1 MAVYKEVPTLRQV
14 IVTRIFDILGRV
26 KRFNMEFILKYI
38 KKMIPSFHF
47 DNMVKWSDLIKG
59 KGQSSQECDIR
70 GDDIAFYIYT
80 SGTTSHPKGVILK
93 HSNILSNVKQIHN
106 YCHLLKDGSGEVF
119 LGPLPLYHRFAL
131 MLQMWYPMSIGAKLA
146 VVTNPRNIKSVI
158 KSYRRNKCTIIIG
171 IETLFRSLLNN
182 KGFCNHTSFRNLKI
196 TISGGASIDPT
207 TLQKWYKVTHN
218 HMITG
223 YGITEA
229 SPCIICNYIDQ
240 IHHRD
245 MTVGLPIPSTQ
256 VKIID
261 SNGNEL
267 PNGESGELI
276 VKGPQV
282 SCGYLNKPEETAQN
296 FRNGWL
302 YTGDIAQL
310 SDDGFITIVGREKE
324 MLNISGFCVSPYEI
338 EEVYN
343 KHPKVSES
351 VAVQIKTPQGS
362 DTIKLVVIPKDK
374 SVTKEELL
382 AYGKQFLTNYKR
394 PHVIEFVEEI
404 PKSNVGKI
412 LRRLI
417 K

>member
-1 MAVYKEVPTLRQV
+1 
-14 IVTRIFDILGRV
+14 
-26 KRFNMEFILKYI
+26 
-38 KKMIPSFHF
+38 MI
-47 DNMVKWSDLIKG
+47 KWSDLIKE
-59 KGQSSQECDIR
+59 KPITKECKVTGEDV
-70 GDDIAFYIYT
+70 AFYIYT
-80 SGTTSHPKGVILK
+80 SGTTSRPKGVILK
-93 HSNILSNVKQIHN
+93 HSNIIANVKQIHN
-106 YCHLLKDGSGEVF
+106 HWNLVKEANEVI
-119 LGPLPLYHRFAL
+119 LGPLPLYHSFAL
-131 MLQMWYPMSIGAKLA
+131 MCQMWYPMFFGGNVIL
-146 VVTNPRNIKSVI
+146 VTNPRHIKSVV

-171 IETLFRSLLNN
+171 IETLFRALLHN
-182 KGFCNHTSFRNLKI
+182 KSFCKYTSFSNLKI
-196 TISGGASIDPT
+196 TISGGAATDPT
-207 TLQKWYKVTHN
+207 VLQKWYKVTRN

-229 SPCIICNYIDQ
+229 SPIVATHYIDQ
-240 IHHRD
+240 IHYRD

-261 SNGNEL
+261 DDGNEL

-276 VKGPQV
+276 IKGPQV

-296 FRNGWL
+296 FKNGWL

-310 SDDGFITIVGREKE
+310 SDDGFVTIVGRKKE

-343 KHPKVSES
+343 KHPKISES
-351 VAVQIKTPQGS
+351 VAVQIKTPKGG

-382 AYGKQFLTNYKR
+382 DYGKRFLTNYKC

-404 PKSNVGKI
+404 PKSNVGKV